1 MHYIRLPAKSGCTGC
16 RIKLPIVHAS
26 EYESILTVLLAFS
39 TLHCN
44 NLNCSHILLAV
55 KHVTVLMVCC
65 SFGIMVTE
73 CNHTQLDYLLITN
86 HLITAHY
93 FSLLYLLWSL
103 HSCVSVKE
111 NMQCTWVLCMYI
123 YYLKRTCNC
132 GWVYNSVC
140 VYMCVRVHV
149 CVRACVRDNYMYKKE
164 WVA

>member
-1 MHYIRLPAKSGCTGC
+1 MCY
-16 RIKLPIVHAS
+16 AS
-26 EYESILTVLLAFS
+26 VESPTVAQYENILTVLLAFS

-123 YYLKRTCNC
+123 YYLKHTCNC

-140 VYMCVRVHV
+140 VYMCARVRV
-149 CVRACVRDNYMYKKE
+149 CVMTTTCTKKSG
-164 WVA
+164 WQDPLQIGWPSISPA